1 MPNKYIQKVGCSRG
15 SWGEEDLKNAIN
27 KVQNDGYSVRKA
39 SIEYKIPRKTLERKL
54 KTGCSSKVAMGPSS
68 CLGSANE
75 LRLVRHIKK
84 MQGHGFPLTRDCV
97 RSLAY
102 EFAVQLGLK
111 HKFNDE
117 KRKAGYDW
125 LQLFLSRHPDLSV
138 RKSEGV
144 SLARVHGMNRAEVQQ
159 YFNLLQTLLEEH
171 VLFNKPGSILNM
183 DESGLQLNSRP
194 GAVVA
199 EKGSKAVSVITS
211 SEKGETIT
219 VIACCNAE
227 GTFLPPYVVMKGVN
241 KKKSGKTICH
251 QEVKL

>member
-1 MPNKYIQKVGCSRG
+1 MPNQVDG
-15 SWGEEDLKNAIN
+15 SLT
-27 KVQNDGYSVRKA
+27 VV
-39 SIEYKIPRKTLERKL
+39 
-54 KTGCSSKVAMGPSS
+54 CSSKVPMGPSS
-68 CLGSANE
+68 YLGSANE
-75 LRLVRHIKK
+75 IRLVRHIKK

-171 VLFNKPGSILNM
+171 VLFNKPGSIFNM

-199 EKGSKAVSVITS
+199 EKGSSF
-211 SEKGETIT
+211 
-219 VIACCNAE
+219 CDY
-227 GTFLPPYVVMKGVN
+227 FLRKRRNYYSYCMLQ
-241 KKKSGKTICH
+241 C
-251 QEVKL
+251 